1 MICVQHLWTGP
12 ISNAPVEIIQG
23 GRSVEVRPVGVTKG
37 LAMQRILGY
46 MAHIMGRQVR
56 VVAVVCCV
64 LADGSTAIGSLHCAT
79 GACWMQLLC
88 SSLMFC
94 CLGEQNACCVGHAA
108 HPGLHG

>member
-1 MICVQHLWTGP
+1 VLLFLRVCVQHLWTGP

-56 VVAVVCCV
+56 RCPLLLSPIELWGSVCIAVCIQCTVYRV
-64 LADGSTAIGSLHCAT
+64 P
-79 GACWMQLLC
+79 LLRQEYEA
-88 SSLMFC
+88 
-94 CLGEQNACCVGHAA
+94 G
-108 HPGLHG
+108 

>member
-1 MICVQHLWTGP
+1 MQHLWTGP

-56 VVAVVCCV
+56 AWMQIS
-64 LADGSTAIGSLHCAT
+64 A
-79 GACWMQLLC
+79 ACWLRTSQLYAHIIMQ
-88 SSLMFC
+88 
-94 CLGEQNACCVGHAA
+94 
-108 HPGLHG
+108 